1 VRVAGAGTTYRFQDE
16 DGVVHYTNVPSDA
29 RYRFFRRDP
38 EPAHPPGGGGAT
50 PRGTGAFAEAMRST
64 AARHGVDA
72 RLVAAVVSVESGG
85 NPGAVSPKGA
95 LGLMQLMPQ
104 RAAEL
109 GVRNAFDP
117 AENLDAGVRH
127 LRDLLRRFDGDVTL
141 ALAAYNAGEAAV
153 RAHRGVPPFPET
165 REYVRR
171 VRALYDGDGLLLVAT
186 GLPPG
191 PPQAIHRDVREDGT
205 IVLTNLPPRPASLL
219 AGRR

>member
-1 VRVAGAGTTYRFQDE
+1 
-16 DGVVHYTNVPSDA
+16 
-29 RYRFFRRDP
+29 
-38 EPAHPPGGGGAT
+38 
-50 PRGTGAFAEAMRST
+50 
-64 AARHGVDA
+64 
-72 RLVAAVVSVESGG
+72 
-85 NPGAVSPKGA
+85 
-95 LGLMQLMPQ
+95 MQLMPQ